1 MFVSRFHIVVGT
13 LAFIDWL
20 MWVDVQ
26 CGKFQFVYLPSYS
39 FLRTS
44 PVPKI
49 KKISSSWVEHL
60 VRRPNQSPEHL
71 PQDQNLHW
79 ATRCKK
85 CQSWLL
91 LYVSVKKKHETDWWE
106 RNLQA
111 QKKWSPFGV
120 MKSKCWFQRSCLDRQ
135 MFGVR
140 VLTLCICC
148 AALPPPQ
155 INKKMKVTPRTII
168 SIDLDSPPAPEKP
181 HH

>member
-13 LAFIDWL
+13 IAFIDWL

-49 KKISSSWVEHL
+49 KNISSSWVEHL

-91 LYVSVKKKHETDWWE
+91 LYVSVKKKNMRRIDGNGICKPPKNGVRLEFWNQNVGFSEAVWTD
-106 RNLQA
+106 RCLGSGSSLFA
-111 QKKWSPFGV
+111 FVVPPCSPPDQKK
-120 MKSKCWFQRSCLDRQ
+120 RR
-135 MFGVR
+135 
-140 VLTLCICC
+140 
-148 AALPPPQ
+148 
-155 INKKMKVTPRTII
+155 
-168 SIDLDSPPAPEKP
+168 
-181 HH
+181 